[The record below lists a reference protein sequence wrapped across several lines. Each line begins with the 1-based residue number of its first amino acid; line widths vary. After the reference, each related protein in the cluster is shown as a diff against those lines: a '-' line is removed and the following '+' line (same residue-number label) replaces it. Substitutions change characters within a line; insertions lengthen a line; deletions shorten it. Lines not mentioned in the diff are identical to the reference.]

1 MILLTGGELDIDAY
15 RRVITEKFGDGTA
28 WQDSYKKRKQGYN
41 PAKVELKYFRS
52 YLSEYYIGSFHP

>member
-1 MILLTGGELDIDAY
+1 MILLTGGELDLDAY

-52 YLSEYYIGSFHP
+52 YLTT